1 MEELI
6 DKAKKG
12 DKDSFTKLMLM
23 VEKELYHI
31 AKARLKNDDDVYD
44 AIQETIMIAYK
55 NIEKL
60 KEKKY
65 FKTWIIR
72 ILINETNLIYKKNK
86 KTNLIPF
93 EETIY
98 VQDMN
103 SQCIER
109 ADVKLDFNFICNKL
123 KEEDRTIIIMY
134 YMERFTDK
142 EIGKI
147 LNLKVNTIKTKKIR
161 AIQKIKNI
169 LEKGRYSNG
178 WYRKKIISRLKR
190 RNRNTR

>member
-6 DKAKKG
+6 EKAKKG
-12 DKDSFTKLMLM
+12 DKDSFTKLMM
-23 VEKELYHI
+23 TVEKELYHV

-44 AIQETIMIAYK
+44 AIQETTIIAYK

-60 KEKKY
+60 KENQY

-72 ILINETNLIYKKNK
+72 ILINETNLIYKRNK
-86 KTNLIPF
+86 KINLIPF
-93 EETIY
+93 EEIIN
-98 VQDMN
+98 VQKNN
-103 SQCIER
+103 SQSIEN

-123 KEEDRTIIIMY
+123 KEEDRTIIILY
-134 YMERFTDK
+134 YMDRFTDR

-147 LNLKVNTIKTKKIR
+147 LNLKVNTVKTKRMR

-169 LEKGRYSNG
+169 LEKRE
-178 WYRKKIISRLKR
+178 I
-190 RNRNTR
+190 

>member
-6 DKAKKG
+6 EKAKKG
-12 DKDSFTKLMLM
+12 DKDSFNKLMIT
-23 VEKELYHI
+23 VEKELYHV

-44 AIQETIMIAYK
+44 AIQETTIIAYK

-60 KEKKY
+60 KENQY

-72 ILINETNLIYKKNK
+72 ILINETNLIYKRNK
-86 KTNLIPF
+86 KINLIPF
-93 EETIY
+93 EEIMN
-98 VQDMN
+98 VQKNN
-103 SQCIER
+103 SQSIEN

-123 KEEDRTIIIMY
+123 KEEDRTIIILY
-134 YMERFTDK
+134 YMDRFTDR

-147 LNLKVNTIKTKKIR
+147 LNLKVNTVKTKRMR

-169 LEKGRYSNG
+169 LEKRE
-178 WYRKKIISRLKR
+178 I
-190 RNRNTR
+190 

>member
-12 DKDSFTKLMLM
+12 NKDSFTKLMLM

-98 VQDMN
+98 VQGMN

-178 WYRKKIISRLKR
+178 
-190 RNRNTR
+190 

>member
-6 DKAKKG
+6 EKAKKG
-12 DKDSFTKLMLM
+12 DKDSFTKLMM
-23 VEKELYHI
+23 TVEKELYHV

-44 AIQETIMIAYK
+44 AIQETTIIAYK

-60 KEKKY
+60 KENQY

-72 ILINETNLIYKKNK
+72 ILINETNLIYKRNK
-86 KTNLIPF
+86 KINLIPF
-93 EETIY
+93 EEIMN
-98 VQDMN
+98 VQKNN
-103 SQCIER
+103 SQSIEN

-123 KEEDRTIIIMY
+123 KEEDRTIIILY
-134 YMERFTDK
+134 YMDRFTDR

-147 LNLKVNTIKTKKIR
+147 LNLKVNTVKTKRMR

-169 LEKGRYSNG
+169 LEKRE
-178 WYRKKIISRLKR
+178 I
-190 RNRNTR
+190 